1 MTIYQLIC
9 KVMNI
14 SIRKVENGYS
24 VDYWVN
30 SGSPSAV
37 GENKTFVFASADEA
51 LAKVK
56 ELLG

>member
-1 MTIYQLIC
+1 
-9 KVMNI
+9 MNI

-30 SGSPSAV
+30 SGSPNAV
-37 GENKTFVFASADEA
+37 GENKTFVFVSADDA
-51 LAKVK
+51 MAKVK